1 MRLSVARSGQK
12 VLNPTS
18 ALSTQRD
25 YRGSNA
31 HLSDL
36 AILCIRP
43 TRSATL
49 DMMQQAG
56 LDALTSC
63 SPYKAALV
71 ELAHNHGPSL
81 KKRRLTLAGF
91 I

>member
-1 MRLSVARSGQK
+1 MRLSVARPGQK
-12 VLNPTS
+12 VLNPCAS
-18 ALSTQRD
+18 PTQGD
-25 YRGSNA
+25 YRGSSAN
-31 HLSDL
+31 LSDP
-36 AILCIRP
+36 AIVCIRP
-43 TRSATL
+43 TYNATV

-63 SPYKAALV
+63 FPYKAALV
-71 ELAHNHGPSL
+71 EIAHNHGPSL